1 MSLEAISRNMIL
13 LAGIIIVGV
22 GATLLGTVKVF
33 TGQQVLTVYMAII
46 SFVFGEKLGEARR

>member
-1 MSLEAISRNMIL
+1 MII
-13 LAGIIIVGV
+13 LAGVMIAGI
-22 GATLLGTVKVF
+22 GATILGAVKVL